1 MKICMLSRLVERKPK
16 WLDFCQKRTDRYRI
30 TKIQMVAMA
39 QTQAAQ
45 FPLNYRSEAT
55 TTKMELSK
63 NFNFMYSFRPI
74 YYFSRAYGFLPFT
87 IIYNS
92 RGTIHGI
99 EVQTFDILWFGI
111 SIIMNSILAFMISID
126 TELLQDSKGGSIILV
141 GGDYLAHIFSMVF
154 LVLSIGTDMCIRYKL
169 VDILKKINKFDEKV
183 SPFSR
188 HSYLNTN

>member
-1 MKICMLSRLVERKPK
+1 MLSRLVECKPK

-30 TKIQMVAMA
+30 TKIQMVVMA

-55 TTKMELSK
+55 TTKKELSK

-87 IIYNS
+87 IIYSS

-111 SIIMNSILAFMISID
+111 SIIMNSILAFMISND

-169 VDILKKINKFDEKV
+169 VDILKKINNFDEKV